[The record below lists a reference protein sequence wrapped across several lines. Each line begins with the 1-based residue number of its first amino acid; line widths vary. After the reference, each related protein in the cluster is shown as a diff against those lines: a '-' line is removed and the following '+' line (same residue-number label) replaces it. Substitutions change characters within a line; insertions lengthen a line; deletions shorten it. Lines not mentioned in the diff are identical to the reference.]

1 MPRWQPVERD
11 ARYRKRRR
19 AGFPV
24 AVSEGD
30 SWFDYPFFLNII
42 DLVENAD
49 LFAHYRLEQSGD
61 TVKNMIG
68 TATGVRNLRLIV
80 EQVQPLC
87 VLFSG
92 GGNDLADAA
101 ATLFVPGAE
110 SDPLTCVDE
119 PAVRAL
125 LGTIEDRYRVM
136 VREIGPIAPII
147 AHGYDYFAPSPAP
160 VRFNG
165 IAIGIGPWI
174 HPAMVAQGIT
184 SPAAQR
190 TIARWLIDEFHLM
203 LEHVQQDHPLSF
215 VAVDLRGTLDID
227 ADWENE
233 IHPTRVGFRKVA
245 AVFIEAIRDRLPD
258 IVHERIVDRLIVNP

>member
-30 SWFDYPFFLNII
+30 SWFDYPFFLNMI
-42 DLVENAD
+42 DLIENAE

-61 TVKNMIG
+61 TVANMIG

-101 ATLFVPGAE
+101 GTLFRPG
-110 SDPLTCVDE
+110 SDADPISCVRQS
-119 PAVRAL
+119 AVRAL
-125 LGTIEDRYRVM
+125 FGMIEDRYRVL
-136 VREIGPIAPII
+136 VDQIGPIAPII
-147 AHGYDYFAPSPAP
+147 AHGYDYFAPSPAA

-174 HPAMVAQGIT
+174 HPAMLEQGI
-184 SPAAQR
+184 AAPETQR
-190 TIARWLIDEFHLM
+190 AIARWLVDEFNM
-203 LEHVQQDHPLSF
+203 VLERVQQDHPTSF
-215 VAVDLRGTLDID
+215 IHIDLRGTLDID

-233 IHPTRVGFRKVA
+233 IHPTRAGFRKVA
-245 AVFIEAIRDRLPD
+245 AAAIDEIRLRLPD
-258 IVHERIVDRLIVNP
+258 IVHARVLDRLVA